1 MAGICLKR
9 IRIMNKRE
17 ISEIKKQ
24 FKKDNNAITR
34 ICGCYVD
41 GEKNKKTELKE
52 AFLSLSEEEMFKYF
66 EIFRKSLSGTIG
78 KNLMNMEFPLEQET
92 EGGTQHFLMK
102 LRESKLTDDALVESF
117 YDKII
122 ENYDYPENYYII
134 LIHGVYDIPGKSS
147 DGAEM
152 FDASDEIYEH
162 IMCCIC
168 PVKLSKAGLCYNAE
182 ANSIQDRI
190 RDWIVELPDVAF
202 LFPQFNDR
210 STDIHGVLYYSK
222 NANELRDIFID
233 ELLGCTAPLSAGG
246 QRDSFNALVEDTLGD
261 DCRYD
266 TVLSIHEKLN
276 DLIESQKDEPEPVVL
291 TKSEVKRLFEE
302 CGVEDEKLQSFDEQY
317 EITAGEKS
325 SLVAS
330 NITNTKRFEIKT
342 PDVVV
347 HVDPERVDLVEILL
361 MTNFMTI
368 QILRQRRHLMENNRK
383 LLFFDIDKTLL
394 TPYPW
399 TVPDS
404 AKQALKEARYN
415 GHLLFINSGRTYT
428 MIPEIIKEMGF
439 DGYVCGCGSQIYM
452 NEELLFSSSIPNPL
466 CRKTTELLREC
477 RIPAFFER
485 PDKILYDSNSCAVPE
500 TVQKLKAEVIVE
512 DLALY
517 PPETYNHFTF
527 DKFLA
532 FPSADSDMETFRKFA
547 DEHFLCFI
555 HEDKAWELTQKNLSK
570 ATGIRFLADRLGVPV
585 KDTYAFGDSTND
597 LLMLQFAGNSIAMGN
612 SDPLILPHCT
622 YQTTNIED
630 NGIANALKHF
640 HLI

>member
-1 MAGICLKR
+1 
-9 IRIMNKRE
+9 
-17 ISEIKKQ
+17 
-24 FKKDNNAITR
+24 
-34 ICGCYVD
+34 
-41 GEKNKKTELKE
+41 
-52 AFLSLSEEEMFKYF
+52 
-66 EIFRKSLSGTIG
+66 
-78 KNLMNMEFPLEQET
+78 MNMEFPLEQET
-92 EGGTQHFLMK
+92 AGGTQHFLMK

-182 ANSIQDRI
+182 TNSIQDRI

-347 HVDPERVDLVEILL
+347 HVDPERADLVETLVIDGRKCLV
-361 MTNFMTI
+361 I
-368 QILRQRRHLMENNRK
+368 PMEGE
-383 LLFFDIDKTLL
+383 
-394 TPYPW
+394 
-399 TVPDS
+399 V
-404 AKQALKEARYN
+404 
-415 GHLLFINSGRTYT
+415 
-428 MIPEIIKEMGF
+428 
-439 DGYVCGCGSQIYM
+439 
-452 NEELLFSSSIPNPL
+452 ELN
-466 CRKTTELLREC
+466 
-477 RIPAFFER
+477 
-485 PDKILYDSNSCAVPE
+485 
-500 TVQKLKAEVIVE
+500 
-512 DLALY
+512 
-517 PPETYNHFTF
+517 
-527 DKFLA
+527 
-532 FPSADSDMETFRKFA
+532 
-547 DEHFLCFI
+547 
-555 HEDKAWELTQKNLSK
+555 
-570 ATGIRFLADRLGVPV
+570 GIRVHTGNENPSDDEFYDNT
-585 KDTYAFGDSTND
+585 DTETEET
-597 LLMLQFAGNSIAMGN
+597 
-612 SDPLILPHCT
+612 SDG
-622 YQTTNIED
+622 E
-630 NGIANALKHF
+630 
-640 HLI
+640 